1 MRALNPGRE
10 PAKDSGV
17 VMAINFEDYQKFG
30 KEHFEAVQAAATE
43 VSKQLQAIAAET
55 TDYSKRSLES
65 SSAFVEK
72 LLGVSKF
79 DQAVALQQDF
89 AKTSYEGFVAELTK
103 LGELYANVAKEAFK
117 PVEGAISK
125 VKASV

>member
-1 MRALNPGRE
+1 
-10 PAKDSGV
+10 
-17 VMAINFEDYQKFG
+17 MAINFEDYTKFG
-30 KEHFEAVQAAATE
+30 KEHFEAVQASATE

-65 SSAFVEK
+65 GSAFVEK
-72 LLGVSKF
+72 LLGVTKF
-79 DQAVALQQDF
+79 EQAIALQQDF
-89 AKTSYEGFVAELTK
+89 AKATYEGFVAEVSK

-125 VKASV
+125 VKASAN